1 MRHAL
6 RLLTAVIVCAPCCMP
21 ALAGGEGLTT
31 DANNSPWARWQARLA
46 VGALAPMPDSALGS
60 AARPNAQG
68 GGLVGDYYFATGAAP
83 KGASGGFR
91 ATSGVIV
98 GPRPALWLAQP
109 SGVAVTAAYA
119 TERRSFTNPVAL
131 PVSAPNSE
139 FVSDTAPLPYLGV
152 GYSGLSLRGG
162 WTFSADLGL
171 TARSLTPAVK
181 LGRVVNGSQGL
192 DDLLRELRL
201 SPMVQL
207 GVSYSF

>member
-6 RLLTAVIVCAPCCMP
+6 RRLTAVIASASCCMS
-21 ALAGGEGLTT
+21 AFAGGEGLTT
-31 DANNSPWARWQARLA
+31 DADNSPWARWQARLA
-46 VGALAPMPDSALGS
+46 VGALAPLSDGALGGS
-60 AARPNAQG
+60 ARPNAQG

-91 ATSGVIV
+91 ATSGVVV

-109 SGVAVTAAYA
+109 SGVAVTAAFA
-119 TERRSFTNPVAL
+119 TERRSFSSPVSL
-131 PVSAPNSE
+131 PVSAPGGE
-139 FVSDTAPLPYLGV
+139 VVSDTAALPYLGV

-192 DDLLRELRL
+192 EDLLRELRL